1 MAVLIWILIIGI
13 VIAIFILAI
22 KQIKNAQE
30 LGNSIVKII
39 DTSEN
44 IIFIWDEW
52 ITINYKDGKIKNIS
66 KRKIR
71 NIELIPTDNIMQFVI
86 TTIKEQISFKISKQQ
101 AAGIFKMS
109 SVKGKIEP
117 KINWLKWFF
126 TWSILASL
134 ANLLIE
140 LIQAENHNKE
150 NFKF

>member
-1 MAVLIWILIIGI
+1 MAVIIWILIIGI

>member
-1 MAVLIWILIIGI
+1 MAVIIWILIIGI

-140 LIQAENHNKE
+140 SIQAENHNKE